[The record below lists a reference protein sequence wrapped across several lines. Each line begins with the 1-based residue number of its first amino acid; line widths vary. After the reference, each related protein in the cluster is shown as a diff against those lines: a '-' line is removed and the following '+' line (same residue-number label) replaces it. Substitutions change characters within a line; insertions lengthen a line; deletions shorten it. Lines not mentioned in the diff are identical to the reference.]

1 MAVSLPDLQ
10 AARDSLF
17 MAIAGG
23 VLNFRDQNGESVTY
37 ASMGEM
43 RTALAMID
51 SQIAAASAKRPA
63 STILFRASKG
73 L

>member
-1 MAVSLPDLQ
+1 MAVSLPDLT

-23 VLNFRDQNGESVTY
+23 VLNFRDQNGESVTH
-37 ASMGEM
+37 ASMAEI
-43 RTALAMID
+43 RSALAMID
-51 SQIAAASAKRPA
+51 SQVAAASKRPA
-63 STILFRASKG
+63 STIIFRTTKG

>member
-1 MAVSLPDLQ
+1 MAVSFPDLT

-37 ASMGEM
+37 ASMAEM
-43 RTALAMID
+43 RSALAMID
-51 SQIAAASAKRPA
+51 FQIAAASKRPA
-63 STILFRASKG
+63 STILFCTSKG
-73 L
+73 I

>member
-1 MAVSLPDLQ
+1 
-10 AARDSLF
+10 

-37 ASMGEM
+37 ASVAEM
-43 RTALAMID
+43 RSALAMID
-51 SQIAAASAKRPA
+51 SQIAAASKRPA
-63 STILFRASKG
+63 STIIFRTTKG

>member
-1 MAVSLPDLQ
+1 MAVSLPDLV

-37 ASMGEM
+37 ASMAEM
-43 RTALAMID
+43 RSALAMID
-51 SQIAAASAKRPA
+51 SQIAAACKRPA
-63 STILFRASKG
+63 STIVFRTSKG
-73 L
+73 I

>member
-1 MAVSLPDLQ
+1 MALSLPDLT

-23 VLNFRDQNGESVTY
+23 VTAYRDQNGESVTY

-43 RTALAMID
+43 RSALAMID
-51 SQIAAASAKRPA
+51 SEIARASSRPA
-63 STILFRASKG
+63 STILFKTSKG

>member
-1 MAVSLPDLQ
+1 MAVSLPDLT

-17 MAIAGG
+17 MAIAAG

-37 ASMGEM
+37 ASLAEM
-43 RTALAMID
+43 RSALAMID
-51 SQIAAASAKRPA
+51 SQIAAASRRPA
-63 STILFRASKG
+63 STILFRTSKG